1 MNHHPMFP
9 PVPGVGVCTQ
19 DLHHLATSLVSAFG
33 SNAGSTANANDVLTG
48 AINQAGFELRT
59 IAGVVEKANQDLHYA
74 ILGVCERLEAASET
88 ATTIEKLLATIRGPS

>member
-1 MNHHPMFP
+1 MSHHPMLQ

-19 DLHHLATSLVSAFG
+19 DLHHLAATLVRAFG
-33 SNAGSTANANDVLTG
+33 SNSGSAASASDVLKG

-59 IAGVVEKANQDLHYA
+59 IAGTIEKTDQDLHYT

-88 ATTIEKLLATIRGPS
+88 AETIGKLLASIRGPS